1 MSSSPVVPT
10 SAQPGARLRVLI
22 VEDSEFDARLLGTL
36 LRTGGWEVASRRVST
51 ASDLERVLVEEEW
64 DLILCDHTMPGFSAP
79 EALRVVQ
86 RVARDIPFIII
97 SGGIEEGVAIDA
109 MKAGAH
115 DFLMKGALGRLVPAV
130 QRELKEAGI
139 RRARRT
145 AEEALRESELRYRSV
160 WDNSTDA
167 VLLLDASG
175 VIRFANPANLPVF
188 GWDPT
193 DLVGL
198 RLDVLQPVELPPG
211 HWWQSF
217 RISGMAKSNE
227 TVARRR
233 DGSPVDI
240 DLALTEMRRGSD
252 LWVVIF
258 SRDVTERRRA
268 AEEIR
273 RSREEFAA
281 AREIQQRLF
290 PKEAPRLAGYD
301 IAGASHP
308 AEATGGD
315 YFDFFPIDPECL
327 GMVIADVSGHGL
339 GPSLLMAEARAYL
352 RLVAR
357 GTGVPGDVLTRT
369 QELLRDDLGRER
381 FITLMFLRLLSAQR
395 RLQFANAGH
404 TAGLV
409 IGRDG
414 TVRTVLGRTGR
425 PLGRQ
430 GDVPYPSGGEVMLQP
445 GDILLL
451 LTDGIEEAMRSDDEI
466 FGMERAVAVVRSHR
480 DRPASEIV
488 EAVCTAARTFS
499 SPEPQT
505 DDLTVV
511 VLKAL

>member
-1 MSSSPVVPT
+1 MTTPPVPPT
-10 SAQPGARLRVLI
+10 PPQTGARLRVLI

-36 LRTGGWEVASRRVST
+36 LRTGGWEVSSRRVST
-51 ASDLERVLVEEEW
+51 ASDLEQALVGEDW

-86 RVARDIPFIII
+86 RVGRDIPFIII

-109 MKAGAH
+109 MKSGAH

-139 RRARRT
+139 RRARRA
-145 AEEALRESELRYRSV
+145 AEETLRESELRYRSV

-188 GWDPT
+188 GWDPG

-198 RLDVLQPVELPPG
+198 GLDVLQPVELPPG

-217 RISGMAKSNE
+217 RASGTAKSTE
-227 TVARRR
+227 TLARRR
-233 DGSPVDI
+233 DGSRVDI
-240 DLALTEMRRGSD
+240 DLALTEMRMGSD
-252 LWVVIF
+252 LWIVIF
-258 SRDVTERRRA
+258 SRDITERRRA
-268 AEEIR
+268 EEEIR

-290 PKEAPRLAGYD
+290 PKEAPRVPGYD

-308 AEATGGD
+308 ADATGGD

-327 GMVIADVSGHGL
+327 GIVIADVSGHGL

-357 GTGVPGDVLTRT
+357 GSGRPGEVLTRT

-381 FITLMFLRLLSAQR
+381 FITLLFLRLLAAQR

-404 TAGLV
+404 TAGVL
-409 IGRDG
+409 IGQDG
-414 TVRTVLGRTGR
+414 NVRTILGRTGR

-430 GDVPYPSGGEVMLQP
+430 GDTPYPSGNEVALEP

-466 FGMERAVAVVRSHR
+466 FGMDRAVEVVRSRR
-480 DRPASEIV
+480 DRPAAEIV
-488 EAVCTAARTFS
+488 EAVCTAAKGFS
-499 SPEPQT
+499 APEPQT

>member
-1 MSSSPVVPT
+1 M
-10 SAQPGARLRVLI
+10 LI

-36 LRTGGWEVASRRVST
+36 LRTGGWEVSSRRVST
-51 ASDLERVLVEEEW
+51 ASDLEQALVGEDW

-86 RVARDIPFIII
+86 RVGRDIPFIII

-109 MKAGAH
+109 MKSGAH

-139 RRARRT
+139 RRARRA
-145 AEEALRESELRYRSV
+145 AEETLRESELRYRSV

-188 GWDPT
+188 GWDPG

-198 RLDVLQPVELPPG
+198 GLDVLQPAELPPG

-217 RISGMAKSNE
+217 RASGTAKSTE
-227 TVARRR
+227 TLARRR
-233 DGSPVDI
+233 DGSRVDI
-240 DLALTEMRRGSD
+240 DLALTEMRMGSD
-252 LWVVIF
+252 LWIVIF
-258 SRDVTERRRA
+258 SRDITERRRA
-268 AEEIR
+268 EEEIR

-290 PKEAPRLAGYD
+290 PKEAPRVPGYD

-308 AEATGGD
+308 ADATGGD

-327 GMVIADVSGHGL
+327 GIVIADVSGHGL

-357 GTGVPGDVLTRT
+357 GSGRPGEVLTRT

-381 FITLMFLRLLSAQR
+381 FITLLFLRLLSAQR

-404 TAGLV
+404 TAGVL
-409 IGRDG
+409 IGQDG
-414 TVRTVLGRTGR
+414 NVRTILGRTGR

-430 GDVPYPSGGEVMLQP
+430 GDTPYPSGNEVPLEP

-466 FGMERAVAVVRSHR
+466 FGMDRAVEVVRARR
-480 DRPASEIV
+480 DRPAAEIV
-488 EAVCTAARTFS
+488 EAVCTAAKGFS
-499 SPEPQT
+499 APEPQT

>member
-1 MSSSPVVPT
+1 MTTSPVPPT
-10 SAQPGARLRVLI
+10 PPQTGTRLRVLI

-36 LRTGGWEVASRRVST
+36 LRTGGWEVSSRRVST
-51 ASDLERVLVEEEW
+51 ASDLEQALVGEDW

-109 MKAGAH
+109 MKSGAH

-139 RRARRT
+139 RRARRA
-145 AEEALRESELRYRSV
+145 AEEALRVSELRYRSV

-188 GWDPT
+188 GWDPG

-198 RLDVLQPVELPPG
+198 RLDVLQPVELPAG
-211 HWWQSF
+211 YWWQSF
-217 RISGMAKSNE
+217 RASGTAKSNE

-233 DGSPVDI
+233 DGSRVDI
-240 DLALTEMRRGSD
+240 DLALTEMRMGSD

-327 GMVIADVSGHGL
+327 GIVIADVSGHGL

-357 GTGVPGDVLTRT
+357 GTAEPGEVLTRT

-381 FITLMFLRLLSAQR
+381 FITLLFLRLLSAQR
-395 RLQFANAGH
+395 RVQFANAGH
-404 TAGLV
+404 TSGLV
-409 IGRDG
+409 IGQDG
-414 TVRTVLGRTGR
+414 NVRMVLGRTGR

-430 GDVPYPSGGEVMLQP
+430 GDVPYPSGGDVLLQT

-451 LTDGIEEAMRSDDEI
+451 LTDGIEEAIRSDDEI
-466 FGMERAVAVVRSHR
+466 FGMERAVEVVRSHR
-480 DRPASEIV
+480 DLPASEIV

>member
-1 MSSSPVVPT
+1 MTTPPVPPT
-10 SAQPGARLRVLI
+10 PPQTGARLRVLI

-36 LRTGGWEVASRRVST
+36 LRTGGWEVSSRRVST
-51 ASDLERVLVEEEW
+51 ASDLEQALVGEDW

-86 RVARDIPFIII
+86 RVGRDIPFIII

-109 MKAGAH
+109 MKSGAH

-139 RRARRT
+139 RRARRA
-145 AEEALRESELRYRSV
+145 AEETLRESELRYRSV

-188 GWDPT
+188 GWDPG

-198 RLDVLQPVELPPG
+198 GLDVLQPAELPPG

-217 RISGMAKSNE
+217 RASGTAKSTE
-227 TVARRR
+227 TLARRR
-233 DGSPVDI
+233 DGSRVDI
-240 DLALTEMRRGSD
+240 DLALTEMRMGSD
-252 LWVVIF
+252 LWIVIF
-258 SRDVTERRRA
+258 SRDITERRRA
-268 AEEIR
+268 EEEIR

-290 PKEAPRLAGYD
+290 PKEAPRVPGYD

-308 AEATGGD
+308 ADATGGD

-327 GMVIADVSGHGL
+327 GIVIADVSGHGL

-357 GTGVPGDVLTRT
+357 GSGRPGEVLTRT

-381 FITLMFLRLLSAQR
+381 FITLLFLRLLSAQR

-404 TAGLV
+404 TAGVL
-409 IGRDG
+409 IGQDG
-414 TVRTVLGRTGR
+414 NVRTILGRTGR

-430 GDVPYPSGGEVMLQP
+430 GDTPYPSGNEVALEP

-466 FGMERAVAVVRSHR
+466 FGMDRAVEVVRSRR
-480 DRPASEIV
+480 DRPAAEIV
-488 EAVCTAARTFS
+488 EAVCTAAKGFS
-499 SPEPQT
+499 APEPQT